1 LLKLDYDAAHRFVD
15 GYPNA
20 SWDGYTIELFKPTNA
35 GYSSKRGAF
44 RNGRWGFLTR
54 VEANEQ
60 GRWVFR
66 V

>member
-1 LLKLDYDAAHRFVD
+1 MLKLDITAAERFVA

-20 SWDGYTIELFKPTNA
+20 SWNGWVIELFKPTPS
-35 GYSSKRGAF
+35 GFTSKNGAF
-44 RNGRWGFLTR
+44 REGQWGKLSR
-54 VEANEQ
+54 IAPNEQ